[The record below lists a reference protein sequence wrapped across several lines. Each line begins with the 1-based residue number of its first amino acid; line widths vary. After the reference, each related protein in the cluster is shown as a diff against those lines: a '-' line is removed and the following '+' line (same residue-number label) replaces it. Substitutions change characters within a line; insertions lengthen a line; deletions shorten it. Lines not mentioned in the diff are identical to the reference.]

1 MTLRIA
7 RRMGVAGA
15 VAGVLALGAY
25 AYTVALPYR
34 LSPAQDRLV
43 GVAVLVQLA
52 GLALAVG
59 LGIPALR
66 GDTRARG
73 LGCTALGLG
82 ALTLLLVLFT
92 SHVHSVSHPL
102 P

>member
-1 MTLRIA
+1 MTLQIA

-15 VAGVLALGAY
+15 AAGVPALGAY

-34 LSPAQDRLV
+34 LSPAQDQLF

-66 GDTRARG
+66 GDMRTRRLAY
-73 LGCTALGLG
+73 TAIGLG
-82 ALTLLLVLFT
+82 ALALLLVLFT